1 MISVT
6 IISIALENMFNIF
19 FNIKYFYPLFTLM
32 SLIFL
37 FYQYKDNRNK
47 YFIIS
52 FIIGL
57 IYDIFF
63 TNFYILNSIVF
74 FVCSFFIY
82 HILYNHKNNYLLILV
97 TSIFI
102 ILLYNVLI
110 YLILEFFQY
119 IDYNLI
125 DFSMIV
131 SNFFFINI
139 IYITIV
145 YFIIRKF
152 HIIKS

>member
-19 FNIKYFYPLFTLM
+19 FNIEYFYPLFTLM

-37 FYQYKDNRNK
+37 FYKYKDNKNK

-52 FIIGL
+52 FLIGF

-74 FVCSFFIY
+74 LICSFFIY
-82 HILYNHKNNYLLILV
+82 YILYNHKNNYLLILV

-102 ILLYNVLI
+102 ILLYNILI

-125 DFSMIV
+125 DLSMII
-131 SNFFFINI
+131 SNFLLLNI

-145 YFIIRKF
+145 YFITKKI
-152 HIIKS
+152 HIIKN